1 MFIIFYNDVQ
11 GCVLSVNK
19 QALTYI
25 ILSEYGCPDVFFQF
39 PLVSFLGPA
48 LIPTWVQRE
57 ATACLSLSTLQLVP
71 QGSAVA
77 FEPCWTCGWS
87 QLKGVVRLYLPD

>member
-1 MFIIFYNDVQ
+1 MNCLLDSLVFIVFYNDVR

-25 ILSEYGCPDVFFQF
+25 ILSEYGCPDVFFQI

-57 ATACLSLSTLQLVP
+57 ATRLPISVHSPACPPRLC
-71 QGSAVA
+71 
-77 FEPCWTCGWS
+77 CWCQW
-87 QLKGVVRLYLPD
+87 